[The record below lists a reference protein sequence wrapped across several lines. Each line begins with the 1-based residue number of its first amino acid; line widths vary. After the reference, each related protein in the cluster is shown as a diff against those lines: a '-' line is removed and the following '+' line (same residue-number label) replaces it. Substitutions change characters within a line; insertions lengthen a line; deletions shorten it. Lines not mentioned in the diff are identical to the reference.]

1 MIENIKLQLRE
12 THLCQDGD
20 RIFPIKYIFFDVNK
34 GEKFKLF
41 VAGGVV
47 YTMISSNNYMRV
59 LAPVVETPS
68 ELSGCPY
75 FELVEIQIDKQL

>member
-1 MIENIKLQLRE
+1 MDKIKIHLRE

-47 YTMISSNNYMRV
+47 YTIISSNNYMKV
-59 LAPVVETPS
+59 LAPIVETPS
-68 ELSGCPY
+68 ELSGCLC
-75 FELVEIQIDKQL
+75 FELVEIQMDKQL

>member
-1 MIENIKLQLRE
+1 MDKIKIHLRE

-20 RIFPIKYIFFDVNK
+20 RIFPINYIFFDVNK

-41 VAGGVV
+41 VVGGVV
-47 YTMISSNNYMRV
+47 YTAISSNNYMRV
-59 LAPVVETPS
+59 LAPIVETPS

-75 FELVEIQIDKQL
+75 FELVEIQNDKQL